1 MEKQAR
7 TNTRRPTKAERLHAL
22 VLEEYEPRKVTK
34 WPYLL
39 RGDEQF
45 KFEGPERRRLLADLR
60 AVWRDRYPEEAPP
73 PSQDLNAAVDDL
85 RRLAEHADP
94 DPGDVQD
101 QAGELVSAHG
111 ISEVPNDRG
120 LGLVTRLADCP
131 LPDGYAIPEPYIIAP
146 DGVHLMKD
154 DGAGY
159 ARVAWAWLF
168 PVCVYIDPDGDHLV
182 ELAWRDGLR
191 WVTRLI
197 RRAITKSG
205 RKLVAEVG
213 DAGLPVIEAEAKQ
226 AERWLAAAEAANHGV
241 ITRHPVA
248 RQLGWQADGK
258 TFVSG
263 QDTPWRVEP
272 RYSDQVAAL
281 AAHRPHGSLAAWKD
295 AIATARD
302 HVIVQ
307 VGAYAGLA
315 SPLLHPLGLDSFTI
329 DFSGRSTRG
338 KTITEMVALSCWA
351 DPSDRSEGMLTW
363 QTASVIGIEKRLNLV
378 SGLTVVVDETRLV
391 KDPALVDAV
400 LYMIPKNHGRPR
412 GGGWPNMIPWRAVVV
427 STGEQPATS
436 FTSHQGA
443 SARVL
448 SVQTPPFGTDGKA
461 SRGTAET
468 VKEGVEANHGTAGPA
483 FVARLQ
489 ARLAEDGGAG
499 KLRTRH
505 QELTEMLRGSSDM
518 TGRRAPLAACL
529 ALAAEL
535 GEEWDI
541 LPFAAP
547 EVTAWSGMFASDEQ
561 RDNRPEMAL
570 ELVRQ
575 YLAAHADKMWG
586 SNDGSHPPA
595 SGWIGHQAKEGPALL
610 PEKLREELRK
620 RGYELDAVIPG
631 WLEMGAL
638 LTKDSQR
645 TPVPHRAEDGR
656 SPVPASDLP
665 RRDHRPPG
673 PGGWPVRHIP
683 FTPCHMLSLRK
694 LRNSP
699 KQLLTCGNPIT
710 SHCVTRNSR
719 GLIATLR
726 VALRNRSAY
735 QLSSALTC
743 MFLDHLRGCYAVTQK
758 RETHARPGCN

>member
-1 MEKQAR
+1 VTGKQAE
-7 TNTRRPTKAERLHAL
+7 TKTRRPTKAQRLHGL
-22 VLEEYEPRKVTK
+22 VQDRYAPRKATR

-45 KFEGPERRRLLADLR
+45 KFQGPDRRRLLADLR
-60 AVWRDRYPEEAPP
+60 AAWRERYPDEAL
-73 PSQDLNAAVDDL
+73 PSPQDLNAAADDL
-85 RRLAEHADP
+85 RRLAEDAEP
-94 DPGDVQD
+94 DPPADAD
-101 QAGELVSAHG
+101 LAAELVAAHG
-111 ISEVPNDRG
+111 IGAVPDDRG
-120 LGLVTRLADCP
+120 LGLVTGAESCP
-131 LPDGYAIPEPYIIAP
+131 LPDGYAIPEPYIITP

-159 ARVAWAWLF
+159 ARVAWSWLF
-168 PVCVYIDPDGDHLV
+168 PVRVYADPDGDQLV
-182 ELAWRDGLR
+182 ELAWRDGHR
-191 WVTRLI
+191 WVSRLI
-197 RRAITKSG
+197 RRSVTKSG
-205 RKLVAEVG
+205 RKLVGEAG

-226 AERWLAAAEAANHGV
+226 AERWLAAAEAANHDV
-241 ITRHPVA
+241 IARHPVA
-248 RQLGWQADGK
+248 RQLGWQADGR

-263 QDTPWRVEP
+263 QETPWRVEP
-272 RYSDQVAAL
+272 KYPDQAAAL
-281 AAHRPHGSLAAWKD
+281 AAHRPSGSLAAWRD
-295 AIATARD
+295 AVAAARD
-302 HVIVQ
+302 HIVVQ

-315 SPLLHPLGLDSFTI
+315 SPLLHPLRLDSFTV

-338 KTITEMVALSCWA
+338 KTITAMVALSCWA

-412 GGGWPNMIPWRAVVV
+412 GGGWPNMIPWRAVVI

-461 SRGTAET
+461 SRGDAET
-468 VKEGVEANHGTAGPA
+468 VKDGVEANYGTAGPA

-489 ARLAEDGGAG
+489 ARLAEDGGTG
-499 KLRTRH
+499 KLRARH
-505 QELTEMLRGSSDM
+505 QELTEMLRGSTDM
-518 TGRRAPLAACL
+518 TGRRAPLVACL

-535 GEEWDI
+535 AASWDI
-541 LPFAAP
+541 LPFGAP
-547 EVTAWSGMFASDEQ
+547 GITAWTGVFASDEQ

-570 ELVRQ
+570 DLVRQ
-575 YLAAHADKMWG
+575 YLSAHADKLWG

-595 SGWIGHQAKEGPALL
+595 SGWIGHKAREGPALL

-638 LTKDSQR
+638 LTKDKQR
-645 TPVPHRAEDGR
+645 PPYLIGRRTAGHLARHLIFREEIIDPPDPEDG
-656 SPVPASDLP
+656 
-665 RRDHRPPG
+665 
-673 PGGWPVRHIP
+673 
-683 FTPCHMLSLRK
+683 
-694 LRNSP
+694 
-699 KQLLTCGNPIT
+699 Q
-710 SHCVTRNSR
+710 
-719 GLIATLR
+719 
-726 VALRNRSAY
+726 
-735 QLSSALTC
+735 
-743 MFLDHLRGCYAVTQK
+743 
-758 RETHARPGCN
+758 